1 MRVRVRALTL
11 THTIITFGPS
21 KTGSSKTEMN
31 LGSELSVNPGTTAL
45 TPSLSCEL
53 GYIYLQ
59 RELRVLVEAESNSKD
74 FIRYQNADSG
84 TCQLSSGGFRNILVT
99 LPGIKQGV
107 WEHSSNL
114 IRCHTRVQE
123 YANNFTRH
131 QMGV

>member
-59 RELRVLVEAESNSKD
+59 RELRVLVEAESNSKGSSD
-74 FIRYQNADSG
+74 IKMQIQEHVSYQVGGSG
-84 TCQLSSGGFRNILVT
+84 TF
-99 LPGIKQGV
+99 
-107 WEHSSNL
+107 W
-114 IRCHTRVQE
+114 
-123 YANNFTRH
+123 
-131 QMGV
+131 